1 MIERRSRDTRCQTS
15 AYERGFTDGL
25 ARARDLINKIVAGTR
40 TQMDA
45 EEAQDI
51 INEIERME

>member
-1 MIERRSRDTRCQTS
+1 MID
-15 AYERGFTDGL
+15 
-25 ARARDLINKIVAGTR
+25 KIGIGWEPV
-40 TQMDA
+40 DA